1 MIVVDASALVDFLAP
16 AVVDPA
22 LDRRSLREDSLHA
35 PHLVGVEVANA
46 LRRLS
51 ARGLLTDHRARDAL
65 LDLDARSRR
74 PVCARAAARTGVGGF
89 ATRCRIPDAV
99 YVALAEAL
107 EAPLVTCDG
116 RLARAP
122 GIHATVELFE
132 PDA

>member
-16 AVVDPA
+16 TVVDPE
-22 LDRRSLREDSLHA
+22 LDRRLLGEDSLHA

-46 LRRLS
+46 LRRLT

-65 LDLDARSRR
+65 LDLDAL
-74 PVCARAAARTGVGGF
+74 PVVRYAHEPLLGRAWELRNALS
-89 ATRCRIPDAV
+89 IPDGM

-116 RLARAP
+116 RLTRAS
-122 GIHATVELFE
+122 GIDAAIELFA

>member
-1 MIVVDASALVDFLAP
+1 MP
-16 AVVDPA
+16 
-22 LDRRSLREDSLHA
+22 LRA
-35 PHLVGVEVANA
+35 
-46 LRRLS
+46 
-51 ARGLLTDHRARDAL
+51 GLLTDHRARDAL
-65 LDLDARSRR
+65 LDLDAL
-74 PVCARAAARTGVGGF
+74 PVVRYAHEPLLGRAWELRNALS
-89 ATRCRIPDAV
+89 IPDAV